1 VLILKLTIIPLAV
14 LALGIVERLHGPRV
28 AGWLSG
34 FPVVALPLLLFVTL
48 DHGAAFGSTAA
59 LGAWFGLTAWLSFAL
74 VYSRCSRRLN
84 WFWCSVIA
92 FAVWTVV
99 AKIMLT
105 VQDGSRWLELLP
117 VLAFGIAM
125 LAYPRGPAS
134 DEPREHAWWGL
145 PVRMLA
151 GGVLTLIIT
160 QFSEVLGS
168 RWSGTFSTFPMI
180 GSVIAI
186 SNHIQYGSR
195 AVREVVAGMSMGLA
209 SIGAFCFSLYILL
222 GMTGIWA
229 AFGLAL
235 AASSTAHA
243 LTWLLFKNKR
253 AKA

>member
-1 VLILKLTIIPLAV
+1 
-14 LALGIVERLHGPRV
+14 
-28 AGWLSG
+28 
-34 FPVVALPLLLFVTL
+34 
-48 DHGAAFGSTAA
+48 
-59 LGAWFGLTAWLSFAL
+59 
-74 VYSRCSRRLN
+74 
-84 WFWCSVIA
+84 
-92 FAVWTVV
+92 
-99 AKIMLT
+99 
-105 VQDGSRWLELLP
+105 
-117 VLAFGIAM
+117 M

-243 LTWLLFKNKR
+243 LTWLLFKNKP

>member
-74 VYSRCSRRLN
+74 VYSWCSRRLN

-105 VQDGSRWLELLP
+105 VQDG
-117 VLAFGIAM
+117 
-125 LAYPRGPAS
+125 PAGWNCC
-134 DEPREHAWWGL
+134 PYW
-145 PVRMLA
+145 P
-151 GGVLTLIIT
+151 
-160 QFSEVLGS
+160 
-168 RWSGTFSTFPMI
+168 
-180 GSVIAI
+180 
-186 SNHIQYGSR
+186 
-195 AVREVVAGMSMGLA
+195 LA
-209 SIGAFCFSLYILL
+209 SPCWPIR
-222 GMTGIWA
+222 A
-229 AFGLAL
+229 ARPPMSRESMPGGDCRCACL
-235 AASSTAHA
+235 
-243 LTWLLFKNKR
+243 R
-253 AKA
+253 VGC